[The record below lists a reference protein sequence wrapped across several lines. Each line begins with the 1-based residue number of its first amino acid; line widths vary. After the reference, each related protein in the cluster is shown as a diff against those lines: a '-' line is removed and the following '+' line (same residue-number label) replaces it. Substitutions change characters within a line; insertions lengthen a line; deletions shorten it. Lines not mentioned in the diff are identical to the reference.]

1 MMKMLTYSGMA
12 SARLKANKRGYLS
25 LAIGVFLSIFLIT
38 TFVFGVYGIVNAQL
52 HNRQEK
58 VGIVDM
64 VVLDNEIMN
73 DEKLMELGAFDQLG
87 HAYVTGSVEG
97 SSLHLG
103 YYDAVGAELLCL
115 SPTAGRLP
123 QAPGEIALEPS
134 ALEVLELEKAI
145 GDTVELSIIP
155 VDGVAEARTFT
166 IVGFL
171 PEKSQHLDVVD
182 KPGVNQFP
190 AIVTCETEPAFATG
204 RVGIHRVIKLKDG
217 VSLGNT
223 LEYFF
228 LNTHPDMF
236 NAAYGLTFTGMQ
248 RQSYSTLNEVFWGN
262 AELMELISMAAVLAG
277 ALILSCGIGISGA
290 MDGVLSKRREEI
302 GVLRALG
309 ATRRQIRRMYGRE
322 NLILALLVSPV
333 AVLAGCLAAWFLSL
347 ITPDFLRF
355 GLKLWLILPI
365 IAFSVITILLSG
377 YLPLVRASKLM
388 PMSVIRDT
396 RMLRRSKK
404 LKSQKTFSA
413 PRLIA
418 TRQIR
423 LNPTRQLGTSLL
435 IGLMLL
441 CCGLVCSLM
450 AVSSQYSFQNSPT
463 FFIQDTA
470 SAGLS
475 GDVPIYETES
485 LQKQSIQQI
494 KRLDHVKSVVLD
506 REMSV
511 YVDLPLVPQ
520 YAGLNTIQ
528 EQFWMLPD
536 DRFAEAMSAIGEENW
551 WYWDDRNTS
560 RKKYLDFIKRY
571 DFEGDAFRTAIVTI
585 DPTGNNLEEL
595 RKHLGEG
602 SIDVDALNTGETVLV
617 YAPDVW
623 VEEFGHGSYS
633 FHTSQESLEH
643 NSHGGTISTTATND
657 CFYLGQYL
665 PIIQLYQTE
674 FEGAVTQIEKTV
686 RVSGIIKE
694 LPDSLDTWSITAI
707 ITTEQGLENMGFR
720 IAGLH
725 SISIYT
731 DELAQQQEHNLQRK
745 LESIVMRTNGY
756 NIDNWAEDA
765 REMQAYN
772 RRMLLLFVSIII
784 VFFSVA
790 VGMIV
795 SSVTRQLHNEGR
807 TIGMLRAVG
816 ADEKAI
822 LGCYSGQLNA
832 AILGGLG
839 VTGAVYILFLIFS
852 ALDAIGNPWFRI
864 RLSDILQWAAVLG
877 LTLAVAAAC
886 WDLSRFILGL
896 RIREILKKSI
906 IDNIR
911 EL

>member
-1 MMKMLTYSGMA
+1 MKMLTFSGMA

-58 VGIVDM
+58 VGVADM

-87 HAYVTGSVEG
+87 HAYMTGSVEG

-103 YYDAVGAELLCL
+103 YYDSTAAELLCL

-123 QAPGEIALEPS
+123 ENPGEIALEPS

-155 VDGVAEARTFT
+155 VDGVAENRTFT

-190 AIVTCETEPAFATG
+190 AIVTCETEPTFATG
-204 RVGIHRVIKLKDG
+204 RVGIHRVMGLQAG
-217 VSLGNT
+217 VSLGMALGRFWERYMRPELVT
-223 LEYFF
+223 
-228 LNTHPDMF
+228 
-236 NAAYGLTFTGMQ
+236 AVYGLTITAKQ
-248 RQSYSTLNEVFWGN
+248 TITYSAGEMFW
-262 AELMELISMAAVLAG
+262 ADQELMDLISMAAVLAG

-309 ATRRQIRRMYGRE
+309 ATRRQIRRMFGRE
-322 NLILALLVSPV
+322 NLILALMVSPV
-333 AVLAGCLAAWFLSL
+333 AMAAGCIAVWILSL
-347 ITPDFLRF
+347 MMPNWVRF

-365 IAFSVITILLSG
+365 IAFSVIAILLSG
-377 YLPLVRASKLM
+377 YLPLVRASRLM

-396 RMLRRSKK
+396 QMLRRSKK
-404 LKSQKTFSA
+404 VKSKTIFSA
-413 PRLIA
+413 PRLMA
-418 TRQIR
+418 ARQVR

-450 AVSSQYSFQNSPT
+450 AVSSQYTFQNSPT

-475 GDVPIYETES
+475 EDVPIYKTEF

-551 WYWDDRNTS
+551 WHWDDRNTS
-560 RKKYLDFIKRY
+560 RKEYLDFIKRY

-731 DELAQQQEHNLQRK
+731 DELAQQQEHTLQRK

-756 NIDNWAEDA
+756 NIDNWAEEA

-822 LGCYSGQLNA
+822 LGCYSGQLGA
-832 AILGGLG
+832 AIFGGLG
-839 VTGAVYILFLIFS
+839 ICGAAYLLLLIFNI
-852 ALDAIGNPWFRI
+852 LDAAGHYQLRI
-864 RLSDILQWAAVLG
+864 TLSDILQWAAVIG

-886 WDLSRFILGL
+886 WALSRFFLGQ

>member
-1 MMKMLTYSGMA
+1 
-12 SARLKANKRGYLS
+12 
-25 LAIGVFLSIFLIT
+25 
-38 TFVFGVYGIVNAQL
+38 
-52 HNRQEK
+52 
-58 VGIVDM
+58 
-64 VVLDNEIMN
+64 
-73 DEKLMELGAFDQLG
+73 
-87 HAYVTGSVEG
+87 
-97 SSLHLG
+97 
-103 YYDAVGAELLCL
+103 
-115 SPTAGRLP
+115 
-123 QAPGEIALEPS
+123 
-134 ALEVLELEKAI
+134 
-145 GDTVELSIIP
+145 
-155 VDGVAEARTFT
+155 
-166 IVGFL
+166 
-171 PEKSQHLDVVD
+171 
-182 KPGVNQFP
+182 
-190 AIVTCETEPAFATG
+190 
-204 RVGIHRVIKLKDG
+204 
-217 VSLGNT
+217 
-223 LEYFF
+223 
-228 LNTHPDMF
+228 
-236 NAAYGLTFTGMQ
+236 
-248 RQSYSTLNEVFWGN
+248 
-262 AELMELISMAAVLAG
+262 
-277 ALILSCGIGISGA
+277 
-290 MDGVLSKRREEI
+290 
-302 GVLRALG
+302 
-309 ATRRQIRRMYGRE
+309 
-322 NLILALLVSPV
+322 
-333 AVLAGCLAAWFLSL
+333 
-347 ITPDFLRF
+347 
-355 GLKLWLILPI
+355 
-365 IAFSVITILLSG
+365 
-377 YLPLVRASKLM
+377 
-388 PMSVIRDT
+388 
-396 RMLRRSKK
+396 
-404 LKSQKTFSA
+404 
-413 PRLIA
+413 
-418 TRQIR
+418 
-423 LNPTRQLGTSLL
+423 
-435 IGLMLL
+435 
-441 CCGLVCSLM
+441 
-450 AVSSQYSFQNSPT
+450 
-463 FFIQDTA
+463 
-470 SAGLS
+470 
-475 GDVPIYETES
+475 
-485 LQKQSIQQI
+485 
-494 KRLDHVKSVVLD
+494 
-506 REMSV
+506 
-511 YVDLPLVPQ
+511 
-520 YAGLNTIQ
+520 
-528 EQFWMLPD
+528 MLPD

-551 WYWDDRNTS
+551 WYSDNRNTS

-623 VEEFGHGSYS
+623 VEEFGHGNYS

-731 DELAQQQEHNLQRK
+731 DELAQQQEHTLQRK

-756 NIDNWAEDA
+756 NIDNWAEEA

-839 VTGAVYILFLIFS
+839 VTGGVYILFLIFS
-852 ALDAIGNPWFRI
+852 ALDAIGNPFFRI
-864 RLSDILQWAAVLG
+864 RLSDILQWAAVIG

-886 WDLSRFILGL
+886 WALSRFILGL